1 MEELLLETI
10 DYLNSRR
17 LDIDKLSTE
26 VKKQISI
33 RIRNEKN
40 DIKPVELARI
50 RLESDLENLC

>member
-17 LDIDKLSTE
+17 LDIDKLPTE

-50 RLESDLENLC
+50 RLESDLENIC

>member
-50 RLESDLENLC
+50 RLESDLENIC